1 MVAQAMDAIVEV
13 LVEKETISG
22 DEFRKILGQYT
33 KIPEENY
40 SKWDRETVRHVV
52 SLSRFAQAGLSSA
65 YTAVWFS
72 CM

>member
-1 MVAQAMDAIVEV
+1 MGAQAMDAIVEV

-40 SKWDRETVRHVV
+40 SKWDRETVRHAM
-52 SLSRFAQAGLSSA
+52 SSSSGFASGCA
-65 YTAVWFS
+65 
-72 CM
+72 